1 MITFAQNSIGQ
12 LCRVVWCIGVIW
24 GLNVND
30 NKGGG
35 GEYKIVLSSNMY
47 GGGGWGGEAQE
58 IIRQGREGP
67 KVRTLW
73 GARNIREIQKLMDLA
88 LVIIINL
95 SVLLH

>member
-1 MITFAQNSIGQ
+1 M
-12 LCRVVWCIGVIW
+12 IW

-47 GGGGWGGEAQE
+47 GGGGWGGSSGNYKTGE
-58 IIRQGREGP
+58 GRAESE
-67 KVRTLW
+67 TLW
-73 GARNIREIQKLMDLA
+73 RARNIREIQKLMDLA

-95 SVLLH
+95 SVLLQRG